1 MIPLI
6 TVLVEVPDFR
16 KSRGK
21 RHPLAAI
28 LGLACAAALGGA
40 RSLTAMSQWGREH
53 GQAVLAQL
61 GFSHFPGP
69 CVATL
74 HRTFSRLDVQ
84 ALEKVL
90 TEWLQMALG
99 IKGGLA
105 LDGKTLRGSRTESGE
120 VVQLLAAFAQ
130 VVGVV
135 LAEQAIGGQDEL
147 QTALAL
153 LQGLDLHGWIVTG
166 DARLTNKALAQ
177 QVVDQH
183 GDYVLV
189 VKDNQPTLREDIA
202 TLFSQP
208 RVVAETITAAQTIT
222 LHGQRIEVRTLQA
235 SSALVEYCD
244 WPGLQ
249 QVFRRERHVTHKKTG
264 TSTHEV
270 EFGITSLPPT
280 RAHAQRI
287 AALARGHWGIEN
299 RLHWVRDVDF
309 DEDRS
314 RVRTGQ
320 APQVMA
326 AIRNTALAL
335 LRLAGYP
342 CIAAGLRHFALHSTE
357 AIKLVTEPLR
367 VAAPPKMK

>member
-1 MIPLI
+1 MVPLI
-6 TVLVEVPDFR
+6 TVLAKVPDFR
-16 KSRGK
+16 KSKGK

-40 RSLTAMSQWGREH
+40 RSLTAISQWGREH
-53 GQAVLAQL
+53 NQTVLAHL

-84 ALEKVL
+84 ALEKAL
-90 TEWLQMALG
+90 TEWLQMVLG
-99 IKGGLA
+99 VKGGLA
-105 LDGKTLRGSRTESGE
+105 LDGKTLRGSRTESGD

-135 LAEQAIGGQDEL
+135 LAEQAISGRDEL
-147 QTALAL
+147 EAALAL

-177 QVVDQH
+177 QVIDHH

-189 VKDNQPTLREDIA
+189 VKDNQPTLREDIV
-202 TLFSQP
+202 TLFTEP
-208 RVVAETITAAQTIT
+208 RVVAETITTAQTIT

-235 SSALVEYCD
+235 SSALVDYCD

-264 TSTHEV
+264 TATHEV

-280 RAHAQRI
+280 QAHAQRI
-287 AALARGHWGIEN
+287 AALARGHWSIEN

-326 AIRNTALAL
+326 AIRNAALAL

-342 CIAAGLRHFALHSTE
+342 CIATGLRHFALHSTE
-357 AIKLVTEPLR
+357 AIQLVTNPPL
-367 VAAPPKMK
+367 VAAQ